1 MAKAEKKPQM
11 KEEGKRTN
19 LSKELLEKT
28 LLENPE
34 AGLYDLAKILKVS
47 KGTVWNNLKKHGIEY
62 KTQKPGPVNGEVEQ
76 CRQEV
81 KELTEK
87 LKSAEF
93 MLKMA
98 NNDIAYLN
106 KTIENYRACNN
117 KPWYKR
123 IFG

>member
-1 MAKAEKKPQM
+1 MAKTEKKPQM

-28 LLENPE
+28 LLENPD

-62 KTQKPGPVNGEVEQ
+62 KTQKPGPVKGELEQ

>member
-1 MAKAEKKPQM
+1 MAKTEKKPQM

-28 LLENPE
+28 LLENPD

-62 KTQKPGPVNGEVEQ
+62 KTQTPGPVKGELEQ